1 MSSRLE
7 QLLGRA
13 RELAA
18 QRDQLVTQVAEEW
31 AQALRNQPVSEE
43 DLGELLDGLTEEA
56 ARRIRRERKG
66 EWSSQ
71 AIQKAANRV
80 ASLIRERLRQDLKK
94 PDRLK
99 TEDSSGER
107 G

>member
-1 MSSRLE
+1 MLTMAHPNEATLRTTLANH
-7 QLLGRA
+7 LLLKHPRVI
-13 RELAA
+13 
-18 QRDQLVTQVAEEW
+18 VTPHIAF
-31 AQALRNQPVSEE
+31 N
-43 DLGELLDGLTEEA
+43 TEEA
-56 ARRIRRERKG
+56 VRRIRRERKG

>member
-1 MSSRLE
+1 MSARLK

-13 RELAA
+13 RELSG
-18 QRDQLVTQVAEEW
+18 QRDQLVNQLAEEW
-31 AQALRNQPVSEE
+31 AQALRDQPVSEE

-56 ARRIRRERKG
+56 VRRIKRERKG

-71 AIQKAANRV
+71 VIQEAATRV
-80 ASLIRERLRQDLKK
+80 ASSIRERLRQDLRKL
-94 PDRLK
+94 DRLK
-99 TEDSSGER
+99 SEDSSGER